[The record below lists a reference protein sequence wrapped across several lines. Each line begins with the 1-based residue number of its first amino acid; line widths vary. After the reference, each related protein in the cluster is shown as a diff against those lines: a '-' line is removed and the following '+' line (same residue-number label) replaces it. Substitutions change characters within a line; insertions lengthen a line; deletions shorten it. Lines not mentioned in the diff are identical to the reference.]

1 MPSAGAV
8 CPFQG
13 EVHLY
18 IAGELRVFLNRGH
31 WLPANQSHGFLL
43 LFFIF
48 FVCVLRKRQN
58 TQNHREVLQIMR
70 GKYAR
75 KTRIVTEEKNIAHVY
90 RYSSAQMTDV
100 LARAKLY
107 PD

>member
-1 MPSAGAV
+1 
-8 CPFQG
+8 
-13 EVHLY
+13 
-18 IAGELRVFLNRGH
+18 
-31 WLPANQSHGFLL
+31 
-43 LFFIF
+43 
-48 FVCVLRKRQN
+48 
-58 TQNHREVLQIMR
+58 MR

-107 PD
+107 PDLQECFTPGLLTEGE